1 MENIIIALPK
11 EEDGRSLRSILVRS
25 GFSVL
30 SVCTTASQVLAA
42 ADDLDRGIVICSV
55 KLVDMPCTELRELL
69 DPSVEMLVLASRRQ
83 IAEGTLS
90 GMVCLSM
97 PLQTEDLIDSVHMLW
112 TGLQE
117 RRGRKKSDTGGK
129 KEQLLRDAKA
139 LLMERNHMSEEE
151 AHRYLQRTSMVSG
164 CSIAETAKKV
174 LTLMN

>member
-1 MENIIIALPK
+1 MENIIVALPK

-42 ADDLDRGIVICSV
+42 CDDLDRGIVICSV
-55 KLVDMPCTELRELL
+55 RLVDMPCTELRELL
-69 DPSVEMLVLASRRQ
+69 APEVEMLVLATRRQ
-83 IAEGTLS
+83 IAEGDPA
-90 GMVCLSM
+90 GMLCLSM
-97 PLQTEDLIDSVHMLW
+97 PLQTEDLIGSVRMLLS
-112 TGLQE
+112 GGRE
-117 RRGRKKSDTGGK
+117 RRRKGTPDTGGK

-151 AHRYLQRTSMVSG
+151 AHRYLQRTSMTSG
-164 CSIAETAKKV
+164 CSITETARKV